1 MTIII
6 EVINFD
12 GRAQEKILYRNSIIL
27 HDDLSI
33 DFDSLY
39 KSLKLLYPKSSFI
52 NFKISTK

>member
-12 GRAQEKILYRNSIIL
+12 NKAQEKLLYRNSIL
-27 HDDLSI
+27 VYDDLSI
-33 DFDSLY
+33 DFDCLY